1 MTKTIAMAK
10 ITLSVTNKMKVAGE
24 NSSGDGPP
32 RDDTGL
38 KTYMY
43 IIKWYII
50 IFIKIYV
57 IAMATITVGV

>member
-1 MTKTIAMAK
+1 M
-10 ITLSVTNKMKVAGE
+10 SVTNKMKVAGE

-32 RDDTGL
+32 RDDTGW

-57 IAMATITVGV
+57 IAMPTITVGV